1 MVSTRSLL
9 HNTSFQRT
17 VRRRIPRTSRGEN
30 ENMNTDQKGFS
41 ARRQQQRRRLTLAQY
56 IRRRN
61 GVPAGSPGSLR
72 NMLRRS
78 LGAGSFAGFWQYWN
92 PVWGYGL
99 ARYVYSPLKRVF
111 PTTAALIMTFV
122 VCGALHDSVI
132 MAVRG
137 SATFLFTPWFFLL
150 GVGVVFG
157 RAVGMD
163 FSSRPWL
170 IRARVNLTYVGVCL
184 AVTLIAR
191 RFFAIP

>member
-1 MVSTRSLL
+1 
-9 HNTSFQRT
+9 
-17 VRRRIPRTSRGEN
+17 
-30 ENMNTDQKGFS
+30 MNTDQKGVGE
-41 ARRQQQRRRLTLAQY
+41 RNQPQRRWLTLAQY

-61 GVPAGSPGSLR
+61 GVPLGSAGSLR

-99 ARYVYSPLKRVF
+99 ARYVYSPLKRVL
-111 PTTAALIMTFV
+111 PTAAALIMTFV
-122 VCGALHDSVI
+122 VCGALHDLVI
-132 MAVRG
+132 IAIRG

-170 IRARVNLTYVGVCL
+170 FRACVNFTYVGACL
-184 AVTLIAR
+184 AVTLVAR
-191 RFFAIP
+191 RVLAIP

>member
-1 MVSTRSLL
+1 MPGS
-9 HNTSFQRT
+9 
-17 VRRRIPRTSRGEN
+17 SRGQDKN
-30 ENMNTDQKGFS
+30 INTDQKGVGE
-41 ARRQQQRRRLTLAQY
+41 RRQQRPRRLTLAQY

-61 GVPAGSPGSLR
+61 GVPLGSAGSLR

-99 ARYVYSPLKRVF
+99 ARYVYSPLKRVL

-122 VCGALHDSVI
+122 VCGALHDLVI

-157 RAVGMD
+157 RAVGID
-163 FSSRPWL
+163 FLSRPWL
-170 IRARVNLTYVGVCL
+170 FRACVNLTYIGACL
-184 AVTLIAR
+184 AVTVIAR
-191 RFFAIP
+191 RVLAIP